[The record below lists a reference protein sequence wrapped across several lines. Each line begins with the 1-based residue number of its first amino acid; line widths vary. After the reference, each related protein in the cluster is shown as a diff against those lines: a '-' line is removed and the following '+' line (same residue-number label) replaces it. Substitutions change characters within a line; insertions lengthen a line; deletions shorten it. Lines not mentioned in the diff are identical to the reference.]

1 MPKCHHKGK
10 LVPHSKRAYR
20 VLEMIPVLGSQ
31 PAGDR
36 SHNPDGRLP
45 LLSARPA
52 VTFTAAE
59 HRRAV
64 KKHTRTRKIAVVV
77 RRTVYVECTYELPLI
92 VDEKRGNR
100 KTRRFKKGQGFCSAE
115 LFIFICNSPIQV

>member
-1 MPKCHHKGK
+1 
-10 LVPHSKRAYR
+10 
-20 VLEMIPVLGSQ
+20 MIPVLGSQ

-77 RRTVYVECTYELPLI
+77 RRKVYVECTYELPLI

-100 KTRRFKKGQGFCSAE
+100 KTAGVSRKDRGFDPQNYSY
-115 LFIFICNSPIQV
+115 LFVIHQYRYKQQ